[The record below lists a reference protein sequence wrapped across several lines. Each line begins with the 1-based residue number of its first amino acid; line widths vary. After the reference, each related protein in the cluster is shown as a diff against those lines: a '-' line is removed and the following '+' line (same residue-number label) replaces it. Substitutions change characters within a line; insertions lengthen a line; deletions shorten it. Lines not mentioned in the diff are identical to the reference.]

1 MEHLGTRTLVTN
13 RLILREFDVNDSQQ
27 IFTNWG
33 SDELTAR
40 YVSWKAH
47 ANEDETKAILEAWLN
62 DYDILDTYN
71 WAVELKDTR
80 EIIGRI
86 MVTRKKDKF
95 QTCRIGYNYGSKY
108 WGNGYAT
115 EVLKEVCRYLL
126 EEVGYRLVEAR
137 YISGNPAS
145 GRVMEKAGMKKD
157 GILRQRQMDK
167 ITGDIYDL
175 ITYSIVKEEL
185 YF

>member
-1 MEHLGTRTLVTN
+1 MKHLGTRTLTTS
-13 RLILREFDVNDSQQ
+13 RLILRKFHVNDAHQ
-27 IFTNWG
+27 IFTNWK
-33 SDELTAR
+33 SDELTSR
-40 YVSWKAH
+40 YVSWQAH
-47 ANEDETKAILEAWLN
+47 SNEEETKAILETWLN
-62 DYDILDTYN
+62 DYDAPDTYN
-71 WAVELKDTR
+71 WAVELKETG

-115 EVLKEVCRYLL
+115 EALKEVCRYLL
-126 EEVGYRLVEAR
+126 EEVDYRLVEAR

-157 GILRQRQMDK
+157 GILRQRRIDK
-167 ITGDIYDL
+167 ITGAVYDL
-175 ITYSIVKEEL
+175 ISYSIIKEEL
-185 YF
+185 